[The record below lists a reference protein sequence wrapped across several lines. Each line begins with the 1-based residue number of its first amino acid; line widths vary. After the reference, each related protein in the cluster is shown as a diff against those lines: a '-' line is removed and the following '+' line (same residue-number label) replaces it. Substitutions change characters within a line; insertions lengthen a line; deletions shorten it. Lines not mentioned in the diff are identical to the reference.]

1 MKAKA
6 AEPGRVVVVLK
17 GHDAGSWCAVL
28 RVLDESTVL
37 VCDGRLRTV
46 AKPKKKR
53 LKHLNPLPMT
63 LPVTGRGESGGP
75 IADSDIR
82 KGLKA
87 VRDAYET
94 KSGGTAAVNAKKE
107 ECAFVQE

>member
-1 MKAKA
+1 MKANL
-6 AEPGRVVVVLK
+6 AEPGRVAVILR

-46 AKPKKKR
+46 SKPKKKR
-53 LKHLNPLPMT
+53 VKHLAPLPLT
-63 LPVTGRGESGGP
+63 IPVTGRGESGGP

-87 VRDAYET
+87 VREAYET

-107 ECAFVQE
+107 ECAFVQK